1 MRNYEE
7 YSSLNPGPFDAD
19 EAIAIIKKRVD
30 EARKGGWDKIYITT
44 DETLISIMGVK
55 PPDPEAVAAAK
66 EKRRKQFER
75 LKKEFE
81 GEERERMTKL
91 IDKMTLK

>member
-1 MRNYEE
+1 MPNYEE

-19 EAIAIIKKRVD
+19 EAIAVIKKRVD
-30 EARKGGWDKIYITT
+30 EARKCGWDKIYITT

-55 PPDPEAVAAAK
+55 PPDPVAVAAAK

-81 GEERERMTKL
+81 G
-91 IDKMTLK
+91 D